1 MGFKSYC
8 WSIGTTSFRV
18 DQLNYKNECQLR
30 YLNELFTSNPDMEW
44 DKTLQ
49 AKYFDLLVSKDFI
62 EDYDAIKDK
71 DAREKTSGLADIG
84 LVYRKTRHITPIGD
98 LINKIS
104 LSGDFS
110 SDNIL
115 EIPKDRCIGNFVKYG
130 LDDEPN
136 TIGYLEIY
144 DIVKSKLKELMQSLK
159 LNSDEFINN
168 IVNKVDTDEHIKV
181 LVSEKNKIVT
191 RLNTIDSIIIRLYE
205 DLVEEKL
212 SGSNYQ
218 KMLDKYQDEQKKL
231 NSQLI
236 EIESKLTQENKTEEN
251 IETFKQ
257 IARKYIDFDE
267 LTPEIINNLIS
278 HITVSHVKV
287 INGTKFR
294 EIKIIYKFIG

>member
-1 MGFKSYC
+1 MLDKHIKKIEPIIEELKGKRIEKVDGVLIPEYLYSFPNGLWLSFDLDKRDNYFDVKLGRLFSLDDVMPRLIVLESIEYYFAAVNELKLGQIKYDFSHISYEIENVFEILKNNLKTIVENYYQLKEVGKTKVLISKEEERLKSYLLADL
-8 WSIGTTSFRV
+8 SYSSN
-18 DQLNYKNECQLR
+18 L
-30 YLNELFTSNPDMEW
+30 ELDLKDRIESFTS
-44 DKTLQ
+44 
-49 AKYFDLLVSKDFI
+49 
-62 EDYDAIKDK
+62 
-71 DAREKTSGLADIG
+71 
-84 LVYRKTRHITPIGD
+84 
-98 LINKIS
+98 
-104 LSGDFS
+104 
-110 SDNIL
+110 
-115 EIPKDRCIGNFVKYG
+115 
-130 LDDEPN
+130 
-136 TIGYLEIY
+136 
-144 DIVKSKLKELMQSLK
+144 
-159 LNSDEFINN
+159 
-168 IVNKVDTDEHIKV
+168 
-181 LVSEKNKIVT
+181 

-236 EIESKLTQENKTEEN
+236 EIESKLTQENKTEAN

>member
-1 MGFKSYC
+1 MRALEITKILGKPFSEAATEKEPEFDVEWKMPIIESREVLYDR
-8 WSIGTTSFRV
+8 INKRV
-18 DQLNYKNECQLR
+18 DIMVEQGVIEETKNL
-30 YLNELFTSNPDMEW
+30 L
-44 DKTLQ
+44 
-49 AKYFDLLVSKDFI
+49 AKHGR
-62 EDYDAIKDK
+62 IK
-71 DAREKTSGLADIG
+71 
-84 LVYRKTRHITPIGD
+84 
-98 LINKIS
+98 
-104 LSGDFS
+104 
-110 SDNIL
+110 
-115 EIPKDRCIGNFVKYG
+115 NFVC
-130 LDDEPN
+130 
-136 TIGYLEIY
+136 TIGYQEIY
-144 DIVKSKLKELMQSLK
+144 DIVKSKLKELMRSLK

-168 IVNKVDTDEHIKV
+168 IIDKVDTDEHIKV